1 MMIYDYLVDDKGK
14 VDQDPKM
21 EDSQVTLLGFNMFQ
35 LAMNHGQ
42 FHPWL
47 DSGLAW

>member
-1 MMIYDYLVDDKGK
+1 MITYDDLEGWSRSIL
-14 VDQDPKM
+14 M
-21 EDSQVTLLGFNMFQ
+21 EDSQVTLLGFNLFQ

-47 DSGLAW
+47 DSAW